1 MLRESSLL
9 RQKLIAY
16 AELVRVH
23 NLVVALFT
31 TYIGYAIVYRTI
43 HASLG
48 FDHWFPL
55 IAAVVV
61 LVAAGGYAVND
72 YFDREV
78 DAINKPERPIP
89 SGRVSPHEALALSI
103 VVGIAGLCL
112 ASLVGLLTFIYAFV
126 NAVLVYAYSWRL
138 KRTGLIGNM
147 VIAFNSASSIVFG
160 GLAYA
165 ELVRVWQP
173 LNTVI
178 VVAIVAFLLVLAR
191 EFVKGVEDYV
201 GDKAHGVRT
210 LAVTLGPKR
219 ASLIALATILMVVV
233 VSPLP
238 FILGLYSIAY
248 LVLAAIVDV
257 IALYSTLKLV
267 YAQDPVKEAAKA
279 RRALK
284 ICFLIGAIAFIV
296 GLIPLL

>member
-1 MLRESSLL
+1 ML

-16 AELVRVH
+16 VELVRAH
-23 NLVVALFT
+23 NLVVVLFT
-31 TYIGYAIVYRTI
+31 TYVGYAIVYRTLY
-43 HASLG
+43 ASLG
-48 FDHWFPL
+48 LDHWFPL

-61 LVAAGGYAVND
+61 LVAAGGYAIND
-72 YFDREV
+72 YFDRDI

-89 SGRVSPHEALALSI
+89 SGRISPHEALFLSI
-103 VVGIAGLCL
+103 VVGVAGLGIALLIGPL
-112 ASLVGLLTFIYAFV
+112 AFVYALV
-126 NAVLVYAYSWRL
+126 NAVLVYTYSWRL
-138 KRTGLIGNM
+138 KRTGFIGNI
-147 VIAFNSASSIVFG
+147 VIAFNSASSIIFG

-165 ELVRVWQP
+165 ELVKAWHS

-178 VVAIVAFLLVLAR
+178 VVASIAFLLVLAR

-210 LAVTLGPKR
+210 LAVILGPRR
-219 ASLIALATILMVVV
+219 ASLIALFTILIVVV
-233 VSPLP
+233 ISPIP
-238 FILGLYSIAY
+238 YVLGLYSITY
-248 LVLAAIVDV
+248 LVLATIVDI

-267 YAQDPVKEAAKA
+267 RAQNPIEEAART

-296 GLIPLL
+296 GLVPISQQMGL

>member
-1 MLRESSLL
+1 LL

-16 AELVRVH
+16 VELVRAH
-23 NLVVALFT
+23 NLVVVLFT
-31 TYIGYAIVYRTI
+31 TYVGYAIVYRTLY
-43 HASLG
+43 ASLG
-48 FDHWFPL
+48 LDHWFPL

-61 LVAAGGYAVND
+61 LVAAGGYAIND
-72 YFDREV
+72 YFDRDI

-89 SGRVSPHEALALSI
+89 SGRISPHEALFLSI
-103 VVGIAGLCL
+103 VVGVAGLGIALLIGPL
-112 ASLVGLLTFIYAFV
+112 AFVYALV
-126 NAVLVYAYSWRL
+126 NAVLVYTYSWRL
-138 KRTGLIGNM
+138 KRTGFIGNI
-147 VIAFNSASSIVFG
+147 VIAFNSASSIIFG

-165 ELVRVWQP
+165 ELVKAWHS

-178 VVAIVAFLLVLAR
+178 VVASIAFLLVLAR

-296 GLIPLL
+296 GLVPISQQMGL

>member
-1 MLRESSLL
+1 ML

-16 AELVRVH
+16 VELVRAH
-23 NLVVALFT
+23 NLVVVLFT
-31 TYIGYAIVYRTI
+31 TYVGYAIVYRALY
-43 HASLG
+43 ASLG
-48 FDHWFPL
+48 LDHWFPL

-61 LVAAGGYAVND
+61 LVAAGGYAIND
-72 YFDREV
+72 YFDRDI

-89 SGRVSPHEALALSI
+89 SGRISPHEALFLSI
-103 VVGIAGLCL
+103 VVGVAGLGIALLIGPL
-112 ASLVGLLTFIYAFV
+112 AFVYALV
-126 NAVLVYAYSWRL
+126 NAVLVYTYSWRL
-138 KRTGLIGNM
+138 KRTGFIGNI
-147 VIAFNSASSIVFG
+147 VIAFNSASSIIFG

-165 ELVRVWQP
+165 ELVKAWHS

-178 VVAIVAFLLVLAR
+178 VVASIAFLLVLAR

-210 LAVTLGPKR
+210 LAVILGPRR
-219 ASLIALATILMVVV
+219 ASLIALFTILIVVV
-233 VSPLP
+233 ISPIP
-238 FILGLYSIAY
+238 YVLGLYSITY
-248 LVLAAIVDV
+248 LVLATIVDI

-267 YAQDPVKEAAKA
+267 RAQNPIEEAART

-296 GLIPLL
+296 GLVPISQQMGL

>member
-1 MLRESSLL
+1 LREYRLL

-31 TYIGYAIVYRTI
+31 TYTGYAIVYRAL
-43 HASLG
+43 HANLG
-48 FDHWFPL
+48 LDQWFPL

-61 LVAAGGYAVND
+61 LVAAGGYAIND
-72 YFDREV
+72 YFDREI

-89 SGRVSPHEALALSI
+89 SGRVSPHEALLISI
-103 VVGIAGLCL
+103 VVCVAGLAIAL
-112 ASLVGLLTFIYAFV
+112 FIGFLTFTYAFV
-126 NAVLVYAYSWRL
+126 NALLVYTYSWRL
-138 KRTGLIGNM
+138 KKTGLPGNL

-165 ELVRVWQP
+165 ELVRVWRHF
-173 LNTVI
+173 NTVI
-178 VVAIVAFLLVLAR
+178 VVSIIAFLLVLAR

-210 LAVTLGPKR
+210 LAVTLGPKK
-219 ASLIALATILMVVV
+219 ASLIALITVLIVAII
-233 VSPLP
+233 SPLP
-238 FILGLYSIAY
+238 YLLGLYNTAY
-248 LVLAAIVDV
+248 LVLAAIVDT

-267 YAQDPVKEAAKA
+267 CSSDPIREAART
-279 RRALK
+279 RRTLK
-284 ICFLIGAIAFIV
+284 ICFLLGAIAFIV
-296 GLIPLL
+296 GLVPSLQ

>member
-1 MLRESSLL
+1 ML

-23 NLVVALFT
+23 NLIVTLFT

-48 FDHWFPL
+48 FDQWFLL
-55 IAAVVV
+55 IVAVVV
-61 LVAAGGYAVND
+61 LVAAGGYAIND
-72 YFDREV
+72 YFDREI

-89 SGRVSPHEALALSI
+89 SGRISPHEALLLSI
-103 VVGIAGLCL
+103 VVGIAGLSL
-112 ASLVGLLTFIYAFV
+112 TLLVGSLTFIYAFV

-165 ELVRVWQP
+165 ELTRVWQP

-178 VVAIVAFLLVLAR
+178 VVALIAFLLVLAR

-201 GDKAHGVRT
+201 GDKTHGVRT
-210 LAVTLGPKR
+210 LAVTLGPRR
-219 ASLIALATILMVVV
+219 ASLIALITILMVVII
-233 VSPLP
+233 SPLP
-238 FILGLYSIAY
+238 YILGLYSVLY
-248 LVLAAIVDV
+248 LVLAAAVDV
-257 IALYSTLKLV
+257 MALYSTLQLV
-267 YAQDPVKEAAKA
+267 RAHDPIKEAAKA
-279 RRALK
+279 RRTLK
-284 ICFLIGAIAFIV
+284 ICFLIGAIAFIA
-296 GLIPLL
+296 GLIPPLR